1 MAEIFSDITA
11 WFASTHLQEQIRDVD
26 FPGLFTNPYFLVPFI
41 ALIGYLLFKQAW
53 KDLIIFGLLTTAWWF
68 TGTDYMSTLIVNGEI
83 QISRILPVVFGGAAV
98 LGVVI
103 YLLFGRSD

>member
-1 MAEIFSDITA
+1 MAEIVSDITA
-11 WFASTHLQEQIRDVD
+11 WFASTHLQEQVRDID

-41 ALIGYLLFKQAW
+41 ALVGYLLFKQAW
-53 KDLIIFGLLTTAWWF
+53 KDIIILGLLTAAWWF

-83 QISRILPVVFGGAAV
+83 QINRILPVVFGGAAV
-98 LGVVI
+98 LGFVI

>member
-1 MAEIFSDITA
+1 MAEILSDITA
-11 WFASTHLQEQIRDVD
+11 WFASTHLQEQVRDID

-41 ALIGYLLFKQAW
+41 ALVGYLLFKQAW
-53 KDLIIFGLLTTAWWF
+53 KDIIILGLLTAAWWF

-83 QISRILPVVFGGAAV
+83 QINRILPVVFGGAAV
-98 LGVVI
+98 LGFVI